1 MAAAKPAGICFLMF
15 CIVFLTFPIFPSI
28 AFANELAL
36 VVGQSTILQVS
47 PWLAVENSPGSRP
60 GTAVLCE
67 RVQIRGL
74 SRIKNLRKFSHSVKV
89 KVSVTN
95 SSASLPNVEVC
106 FHRNESLGIG
116 MCPQGQWEK
125 LTKGPWVR
133 SMSPFDQKVL
143 DIRMAPS
150 SFQTLDLS
158 IEEEFFLYRIV
169 FLVLGMVMLMLAFF
183 LSKSLVFYYTSAMAI
198 GVLLVIL
205 MVLFQGMR
213 LLPTGRKNSLAIF
226 VYSSLVGLGSFFL
239 RYLPGL
245 LHSILVEIGISE
257 DMYNPL
263 ATFLLI
269 FVVVAGAW
277 LGFWVVRKF
286 VLTEDG
292 SIDISTSHFVAWSI
306 RSVAA
311 VMILQSSLDPLLAAG
326 ALICGILVS
335 GILRRV
341 IRLRFFHHLYKN
353 LFRTPKSSQRRSQ
366 IPDSLPYEDPDDTYP
381 YKVQRPAKPESFRP
395 QYRPFT
401 LASCNS
407 PIRGLSRTPPDP
419 PSASETYYSTFHNTP
434 ERRKFSKDE
443 WENFTR
449 ESTKKALEELVASPD
464 FSKWAV
470 GNAERITL
478 TPNKV
483 RPGTSSNA
491 QRRWFLWF

>member
-28 AFANELAL
+28 AFANEHAL

-95 SSASLPNVEVC
+95 SSARLPNVEVC

-205 MVLFQGMR
+205 MVLFQ
-213 LLPTGRKNSLAIF
+213 
-226 VYSSLVGLGSFFL
+226 VGLGSFFL

-277 LGFWVVRKF
+277 LGFWVVRKL

-366 IPDSLPYEDPDDTYP
+366 IPDSLPYEDPDGTYP
-381 YKVQRPAKPESFRP
+381 YNVQRPAKPESFRP
-395 QYRPFT
+395 QYKPFT
-401 LASCNS
+401 LTSCNS

-434 ERRKFSKDE
+434 ERGKFSKDE